1 MDSEMPTFRSIRV
14 YPSFS
19 RIRIVQALFALY
31 SVLSTL
37 LFCPIPF
44 GRCSLS
50 LFKLRFLIA
59 HMASPNFS
67 YKLNS
72 DTTLLITYLKH
83 FNCKGYNIHLY
94 LIFMV
99 ICLYSIPTFYW
110 HIYDIVS
117 RADHIFHWMFMI
129 NWCLFCKKHHLWL
142 FNM

>member
-1 MDSEMPTFRSIRV
+1 MDCEMPTFRSIRV
-14 YPSFS
+14 YPIFS

-31 SVLSTL
+31 SVLSTI

-44 GRCSLS
+44 GRCILF

-67 YKLNS
+67 YQLNS

-94 LIFMV
+94 LIFIV
-99 ICLYSIPTFYW
+99 ICLNSIPTF
-110 HIYDIVS
+110 
-117 RADHIFHWMFMI
+117 REDHIFHWMFII
-129 NWCLFCKKHHLWL
+129 NWCLFCKNHHLWL